1 MDRVL
6 SPEMRA
12 VGEGAAACMGR
23 EEVNKLSLVCWV
35 RESVAIQAETKFVA
49 SEKGVPGDTGYK
61 VQVEETLPRGA
72 CADREERR
80 AQDTTLRRIHIQKT
94 SVQAHSFPGPKEPWT
109 KL

>member
-1 MDRVL
+1 MHGQRRGQQAQFGLLGSRVCGHP
-6 SPEMRA
+6 SRDHH
-12 VGEGAAACMGR
+12 
-23 EEVNKLSLVCWV
+23 
-35 RESVAIQAETKFVA
+35 KFVA

-61 VQVEETLPRGA
+61 VQVEETPPRGA

-94 SVQAHSFPGPKEPWT
+94 SVQAHSFSGPKEPWT